1 VSDFE
6 PVSFDAIV
14 YKVQTLVDQ
23 GLRVTLDLPENAVI
37 AAAQLMALKRAGAV
51 LHVEIVPDKQ
61 PVSVGKENGKIS
73 AGAIRK
79 SSRATA

>member
-1 VSDFE
+1 MEGDPIE
-6 PVSFDAIV
+6 FDAVI
-14 YKVQTLVDQ
+14 YKVQTLVDM
-23 GLRVTLDLPENAVI
+23 GLRVTLDLPENAII
-37 AAAQLMALKRAGAV
+37 AAAQLMALRRAGAI
-51 LHVEIVPDKQ
+51 LHVTALPDKQ